1 MASALFDKGREA
13 FLAGDIDYPSDTIKI
28 VAVDTS
34 DYTVDL
40 AAHDFLDDIP
50 SGARIATAT
59 LAGKTATSGVADCSD
74 ITLTAVSGDAISAAV
89 VYKDTG
95 SEATSPLIAYIELGP
110 VTPNGMDI
118 TLLVDDGPDKLF
130 KL

>member
-1 MASALFDKGREA
+1 MASSLYNKGRQA
-13 FLAGDIDYPSDTIKI
+13 FLSGSINFSSDTIKI
-28 VAVDTS
+28 VGVDTA

-40 AAHDFLDDIP
+40 AVHDFLDDVP
-50 SGARIATAT
+50 VGARIATAT
-59 LAGKTATSGVADCSD
+59 LSGKTVTDGVADCSD
-74 ITLTAVSGDAISAAV
+74 ITLTAVTGDPISAAV

-95 SEATSPLIAYIELGP
+95 TAATSPLIAYIELGP

-118 TLLVDDGPDKLF
+118 TLVVDSGPDKLF